1 MIVLL
6 VAAALASAAPAPAA
20 ACPDVVTAEA
30 FVCRAL
36 AEQNAGNP
44 AAAAAAFEQ
53 AAQASPE
60 KEPATARMLAAA
72 GNMWLAANQ
81 PGKAAL
87 ALDRALALT
96 GLRAEQRGEALLDRA
111 RVAAAQNDL
120 RTARAKVNEAATTI
134 SSDPYLWYFS
144 ASLAIREDDKATA
157 EASIGKALALAPSDA
172 AILFEAGHVAQ
183 FTGDNVGARDYWVRA
198 SARDPNGPIGKAAP

>member
-53 AAQASPE
+53 AAQAWPE

-111 RVAAAQNDL
+111 RVAAAKSPIAWLPVGRRMRDASRFRKPAMMDL
-120 RTARAKVNEAATTI
+120 TASGRWGSALRRTRISSPTVTAATLAESMASPRLPVRWANGI
-134 SSDPYLWYFS
+134 SWLMRS
-144 ASLAIREDDKATA
+144 
-157 EASIGKALALAPSDA
+157 
-172 AILFEAGHVAQ
+172 
-183 FTGDNVGARDYWVRA
+183 
-198 SARDPNGPIGKAAP
+198 